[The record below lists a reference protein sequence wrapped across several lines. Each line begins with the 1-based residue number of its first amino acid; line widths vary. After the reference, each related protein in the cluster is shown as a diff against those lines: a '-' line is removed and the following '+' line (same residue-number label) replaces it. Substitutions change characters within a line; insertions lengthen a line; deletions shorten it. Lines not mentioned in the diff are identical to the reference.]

1 MATPKGMCIV
11 TIGYQHY
18 LIPVADGLKVMD
30 IMQKALSCEWNFRSD
45 SGKKEFDVGDAPTL
59 SMQTIRADQLRM
71 PPGAVV
77 TPATQST
84 QTTPKRIAKQPL
96 RLTRKG
102 D

>member
-1 MATPKGMCIV
+1 MATPKAMCIV

-18 LIPVADGLKVMD
+18 LIPIADGLRVMD
-30 IMQKALSCEWNFRSD
+30 IMHKALSCEWNFREGSE
-45 SGKKEFDVGDAPTL
+45 KEFDVGDAPTL

-77 TPATQST
+77 TPATQ
-84 QTTPKRIAKQPL
+84 TTPKRIAKQPL